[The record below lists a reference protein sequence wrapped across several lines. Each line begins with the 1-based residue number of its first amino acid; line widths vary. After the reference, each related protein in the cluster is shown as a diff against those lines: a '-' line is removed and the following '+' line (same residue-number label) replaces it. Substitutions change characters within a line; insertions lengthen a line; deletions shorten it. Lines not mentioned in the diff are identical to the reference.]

1 MTAPFF
7 KYGLL
12 GDSTNLVLALIIGI
26 GFGFFLERGGL
37 GNAVKLASQFYLDDL
52 TVFKMMFTA
61 IITAMGGL
69 LILSL
74 LGFVNLAL
82 IYVSPTYL
90 IPQLVGGL
98 VFGVGFVVGGYC
110 PGTSCVALTTGRIDA
125 FVLLLGMI
133 TGIFIFGEVFPF
145 ISDFYYSTYLG
156 QITFDKLLN
165 LPLSLAVCITII
177 LAISG
182 FWGGEKIEKKFNA
195 KQTNNL

>member
-1 MTAPFF
+1 MIAPLY
-7 KYGLL
+7 KHGLL

-61 IITAMGGL
+61 IITAMAGL

-74 LGFVNLAL
+74 LGFVNLSM
-82 IYVSPTYL
+82 IYVAPTYL

-145 ISDFYYSTYLG
+145 ISNFYYSTNMG
-156 QITFDKLLN
+156 QITFDKILN
-165 LPLSLAVCITII
+165 LPLGLVICTTII
-177 LAISG
+177 LALVG
-182 FWGGEKIEKKFNA
+182 FVLAERIEKKFRAN
-195 KQTNNL
+195 